1 VKALTDPLTGLANA
15 RALRHQ
21 FEEAALQARRY
32 GYDFSV
38 LMMDLDGFK
47 AINDTLGHQAGDQAL
62 RDVAQLLSRQI
73 RSTDFLSRYAGD
85 EFVALLQVHPDEV
98 RELVHRLQMG
108 IDKHDF
114 GIREAGMVLGMSIGW
129 ACYGTD
135 GDTLDELL
143 IAADRAM
150 YSDKFK
156 RKSSPPESRYT
167 DDSEPASYTV
177 M

>member
-1 VKALTDPLTGLANA
+1 
-15 RALRHQ
+15 
-21 FEEAALQARRY
+21 
-32 GYDFSV
+32 
-38 LMMDLDGFK
+38 
-47 AINDTLGHQAGDQAL
+47 
-62 RDVAQLLSRQI
+62 LLSKHI
-73 RSTDFLSRYAGD
+73 RSSDFLSRYAGD

-98 RELVHRLQMG
+98 RELVHRLQFA
-108 IDKHDF
+108 IDRHDF
-114 GIREAGMVLGMSIGW
+114 GLKEAGVVLGMSIGW

-156 RKSSPPESRYT
+156 RKSSPPESKYA
-167 DDSEPASYTV
+167 DESEALQYTV